1 MRLCLVL
8 LAVTATLLSSCD
20 AAPSSTNLLQTKTQ
34 TEKLRTGSD
43 RDSRLLRTQETS
55 TANTNG
61 ADDEERA
68 WGLKTLLSLVK
79 TPKPNDFAK
88 VDLDRMLVDGV
99 FKLEMFE
106 RWNKYSTEKI
116 LATLDLSKRK
126 NIPYGSIL
134 QEFLNTYRLRQGAA
148 NLRRGNQA

>member
-1 MRLCLVL
+1 M
-8 LAVTATLLSSCD
+8 
-20 AAPSSTNLLQTKTQ
+20 
-34 TEKLRTGSD
+34 
-43 RDSRLLRTQETS
+43 RTQETS